1 MAPPALWG
9 FLVGFVGW
17 GSCFRLAE
25 PIGEWLVPSP
35 PRAEATRGIVRLIV
49 TIFLIMA
56 TLMALALL
64 PMLLAA
70 AGRLA
75 PGQAPWRTVFG
86 ITLAGSFAGLT
97 TLGILRRRHGV

>member
-1 MAPPALWG
+1 MAPPACWG

-25 PIGEWLVPSP
+25 PIGDWLVPTP
-35 PRAEATRGIVRLIV
+35 PRADATRGIVRLIV
-49 TIFLIMA
+49 TIFLILA
-56 TLMALALL
+56 TLLTLALM
-64 PMLLAA
+64 PMLLSA

-75 PGQAPWRTVFG
+75 PGQDSWRSVFG

-97 TLGILRRRHGV
+97 TLGLLRRRNGA

>member
-25 PIGEWLVPSP
+25 PIGEWLVPTS
-35 PRAEATRGIVRLIV
+35 PRAAATRGIVRLIV
-49 TIFLIMA
+49 MIFLIMA
-56 TLMALALL
+56 TLMTLALL

-70 AGRLA
+70 AGRLT
-75 PGQAPWRTVFG
+75 PGHDSWRSVFG